1 MKEFE
6 YLVKKM
12 YCSDEMHTKFLNEN
26 TKLGWELVCVNS
38 EPEKMG
44 LTALYFFKRQISNNK
59 ETESNTTENETN
71 KITLES
77 PELAQNLSEEAEER
91 IKSKVTAFAEIFWG
105 KKVVFKE
112 KPKTEKEVKFCII
125 DWLKDELF
133 TEQSLTQGIIDA
145 FEHAKL
151 MLNEKE
157 MVLVSALRKIDE
169 MSPHG
174 RNVDVIFDMKQT
186 ASHALK
192 DLGYK

>member
-12 YCSDEMHTKFLNEN
+12 YGDDKMHTKFLNEN
-26 TKLGWELVCVNS
+26 SKLGWELVSVNS

-44 LTALYFFKRQISNNK
+44 ATAVYFFKRQISK
-59 ETESNTTENETN
+59 SNSNQKFLNPPDDEIKKREYLKNEF
-71 KITLES
+71 
-77 PELAQNLSEEAEER
+77 PEL
-91 IKSKVTAFAEIFWG
+91 IKSSVKAFVESIG
-105 KKVVFKE
+105 GRVLETQSTTKQSENQE
-112 KPKTEKEVKFCII
+112 KFNIL

-133 TEQSLTQGIIDA
+133 TEQSLTQGIIDT

-192 DLGYK
+192 DAGYK